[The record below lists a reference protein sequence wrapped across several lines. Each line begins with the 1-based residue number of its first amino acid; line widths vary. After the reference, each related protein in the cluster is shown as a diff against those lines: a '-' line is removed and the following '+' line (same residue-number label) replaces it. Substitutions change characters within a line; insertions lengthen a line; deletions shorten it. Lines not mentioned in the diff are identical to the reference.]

1 MADPPGSP
9 WPHANCSAYPELLD
23 DVKLEEDTEVN
34 YDNPFQVADVLL
46 GEAPL
51 VVSPTDQTAPANV
64 NLPLNLTPQ
73 LQANAPADNPTNGLI
88 RRVEIKPK
96 EHVPAP
102 STTCYVNRDCS
113 IENLE
118 NGRKEGLHFL
128 DRLRSL
134 FQKYSHQPSE
144 NRWFKQTEELC
155 KKAVPPR
162 VIIGVVGT
170 TGAGKSSL
178 INALLDE
185 ERLVPT
191 NSMRACTAVVTEI
204 SFNHAPN
211 RYRAE
216 IEFISLAEWEE
227 ELKLIFGDIELGN
240 QQKGDNS
247 DSAIA
252 RAKTTAVYPDT
263 PDILKSSIK
272 ELLVHENVSN
282 VLGKTIEFAEDDPIV
297 FYTQL
302 QKYVDSKTK
311 TRGKGMK
318 GKSKTGGQK
327 DCNGCL
333 RNAKE
338 SVGTSMEF
346 WPLIRIVRLYV
357 RAPVLATGAAI
368 VDLPGMQDAN
378 AARAAVASRYIEQC
392 SSLWIVAPITR
403 AVDDKTAKTLLSNNF
418 QRQIQMDG
426 TLSAVTFICS
436 KTDDINLSEMVLDF
450 EDIVDEPLSTLETPE
465 ISTTLLQENLEA
477 LKDERN
483 EIVMSI
489 DDICEEMAA
498 MGCSFSPLKGND
510 GSPKRNRPTD
520 YYPDFIQH
528 GENATNECGPNDN
541 NMEIN
546 DDQPADSEEKRWCDA
561 SNKRKRLSHR
571 KKQIDSEIKQMTEL
585 LNNARENEQR
595 KQNKLGL
602 RCIVERNQTVKA
614 QIRQDF
620 TDGVR
625 QLDEANVEEE
635 SFDPS
640 VDLRDYDQV
649 ARALPVFCVSSKA
662 YQKLKG
668 RLRRDHAV
676 KAFCNTEETEIPAL
690 QAHCLSLTVAQ
701 RKSGCQ
707 SFLNGLQQLM
717 NSLDLLCS
725 ISGSSESLCEERKE
739 NNRVFLQSRLDA
751 LQLDLENLTGELL
764 AEITSA
770 IKRNIFDKFG
780 FASSQACNEVENTL
794 EEWHRSR
801 KISPEGLAWN
811 TYKAICRR
819 QGVYKHHD
827 WNSKL
832 IQPMMPILAASW
844 ERSFSRLIPKMLSRF
859 AETSYGYVKALNE
872 SLAPRLSAR
881 AANPN
886 IALKL
891 KSQLT
896 TYQASFKE
904 MSCASDAMLNQSHK
918 AANRAFV
925 PIIAAE
931 LKEAYK
937 DCGSASESAGQGVY
951 IRMKNI
957 MTEHVQKG
965 RHEMFRKSTE
975 HVQSELEGTL
985 QSIRNFLALEIE
997 MLFQTIRLDYEN
1009 AFEKSQTSEEKALN
1023 KELKNL
1029 LRRNTMFNGTAAFTA
1044 TSGDVQC

>member
-1 MADPPGSP
+1 MAELHVLTVVLLGVQTSKMADPPGSP

-751 LQLDLENLTGELL
+751 LQLVCSKSRSINVYV
-764 AEITSA
+764 
-770 IKRNIFDKFG
+770 
-780 FASSQACNEVENTL
+780 SS
-794 EEWHRSR
+794 
-801 KISPEGLAWN
+801 P
-811 TYKAICRR
+811 
-819 QGVYKHHD
+819 
-827 WNSKL
+827 
-832 IQPMMPILAASW
+832 
-844 ERSFSRLIPKMLSRF
+844 
-859 AETSYGYVKALNE
+859 
-872 SLAPRLSAR
+872 LSAHSYPGPR
-881 AANPN
+881 
-886 IALKL
+886 
-891 KSQLT
+891 
-896 TYQASFKE
+896 
-904 MSCASDAMLNQSHK
+904 
-918 AANRAFV
+918 
-925 PIIAAE
+925 
-931 LKEAYK
+931 
-937 DCGSASESAGQGVY
+937 ESNWRTFG
-951 IRMKNI
+951 
-957 MTEHVQKG
+957 
-965 RHEMFRKSTE
+965 
-975 HVQSELEGTL
+975 
-985 QSIRNFLALEIE
+985 
-997 MLFQTIRLDYEN
+997 
-1009 AFEKSQTSEEKALN
+1009 
-1023 KELKNL
+1023 
-1029 LRRNTMFNGTAAFTA
+1029 
-1044 TSGDVQC
+1044 